1 LSSPEIKLDGQLY
14 LINSVLR
21 AVKVGLIVLDSEQRV
36 VLWNQWMEQ
45 HSHIRADA
53 AIGRSFID
61 IFPEML
67 DGRTHAAIKAALAD
81 NFASLISQTLNK
93 TPFPLYTSTADEA
106 SGVRIQQAVQ
116 VIPIEVAALPRHCLV
131 QITDVSMAVARDKK
145 LREQAVEFQTQT
157 FSDGLTGI
165 ANRRRFDLHLE
176 DEFRRAKRV
185 ASPLSMIMMDVDHF
199 KNYNDN
205 YGHQRGD
212 QCLILI
218 AAALSRKLGRPC
230 DLVARYGGEEFVAV
244 LPDTNADGALKLAE
258 SMRAEVE
265 ALALEHAYSEVASH
279 VTISLGVVT
288 QIPQSDTVT
297 SDLIG
302 AADTAL
308 YRAKHEGRNCVVVF
322 KDSVDTA
329 R

>member
-1 LSSPEIKLDGQLY
+1 MIATETRLDGQLH

-21 AVKVGLIVLDSEQRV
+21 AVKVGLIVLDSDQRV
-36 VLWNQWMEQ
+36 VLWNQWMEH
-45 HSHIRADA
+45 HSHLRADGVT
-53 AIGRSFID
+53 GRQFTD
-61 IFPEML
+61 VFPDMA

-93 TPFPLYTSTADEA
+93 TPFPLFSSNSDEV

-165 ANRRRFDLHLE
+165 ANRRRFDMHLE

-185 ASPLSMIMMDVDHF
+185 ASPLSIIMIDVDQF

-265 ALALEHAYSEVASH
+265 SLTLEHAYSDVASH

-288 QIPQSDTVT
+288 QVPQPNAVT

-308 YRAKHEGRNCVVVF
+308 YRAKNSGRNCVVVF
-322 KDSVDTA
+322 KES
-329 R
+329 